1 MANVEKFTTPITNRN
16 VVQPVKEQKSREAE
30 KVDFQNTSK
39 VRQTLE
45 DSELLKQ
52 NNVITDNQKGPA
64 AFMNLLTNPDV
75 TIGFI
80 KNIYMMMDIVALL
93 PLQSKV
99 FTEEIQQ
106 LFGQLNILPEDI
118 ADEMINQE
126 NSSTAFKGEL
136 FDFLRDILG
145 KSGSADM
152 KNAVISVL
160 KAVNSEKSKGD
171 ILSALSGSFRYLS
184 EEMKPFGE
192 LSARLAEFAE
202 KLRPSNSEIDFKQI
216 KDVALSLLEN
226 VEKSILFSEKL
237 SRIISMTR
245 YNLSRYNDNP
255 DFITD
260 SANKLMA
267 MMSEDDKSLFL
278 QLLYNHLAIYENHDL
293 SSSLSESSV
302 MRVITEIL
310 KLQSENDEIKAL
322 QSDSIEN
329 IIHSILSSPSNFT
342 PLLHYII
349 PVEYEDISAF
359 AEMWIDPDEEETD
372 HDTGMVSK
380 AIHMLIVFDIDK
392 IGKIEAELRVRD
404 FQITLSL
411 RCPEEFTEYIKGTVS
426 DLKHCADFSDYKI
439 TDVAVSKSEHPSSLL
454 SVFSGLSSKRTGI
467 NVKI

>member
-145 KSGSADM
+145 KSSSTDM

>member
-16 VVQPVKEQKSREAE
+16 VVQPVKEQKSPEAE

-39 VRQTLE
+39 VKQTLA

-52 NNVITDNQKGPA
+52 NNGIIENQKGA
-64 AFMNLLTNPDV
+64 ATYMNLLKNPDV

-80 KNIYMMMDIVALL
+80 RNIYMMMDIVALL
-93 PLQSKV
+93 PLQSKA

-126 NSSTAFKGEL
+126 NASTAFKGEL

-145 KSGSADM
+145 KSSSEDM

-171 ILSALSGSFRYLS
+171 ILFALSGSFSYLS

-202 KLRPSNSEIDFKQI
+202 KLRFHNSEIDYKQI
-216 KDVALSLLEN
+216 KDEALSLLEN
-226 VEKSILFSEKL
+226 IEKSILFSEKL

-245 YNLSRYNDNP
+245 YNLSRYNNNP
-255 DFITD
+255 DLVTD
-260 SANKLMA
+260 SANKLMT
-267 MMSEDDKSLFL
+267 MMNEDDKSLFL
-278 QLLYNHLAIYENHDL
+278 QLLYNHLSVYENHDL

-302 MRVITEIL
+302 MNIITEIL
-310 KLQSENDEIKAL
+310 KMQSENDEIKAF
-322 QSDSIEN
+322 QSDSVEN
-329 IIHSILSSPSNFT
+329 IIHSMLSSPSNFT

-349 PVEYEDISAF
+349 PVEYGDIAAF
-359 AEMWIDPDEEETD
+359 AEMWIDPDEED
-372 HDTGMVSK
+372 ADPDTGIASK
-380 AIHMLIVFDIDK
+380 AIHMLIVFDIDN
-392 IGKIEAELRVRD
+392 IGKIEAELCVKD
-404 FQITLSL
+404 LHISLSL
-411 RCPEEFTEYIKGTVS
+411 RCLEEFTEYIKETVS

-439 TDVAVSKSEHPSSLL
+439 TDVAVSKSEHPSSLIN
-454 SVFSGLSSKRTGI
+454 VFRGLSSKRTGI